1 MPKINKENKTYKSFD
16 FTLFITVILLLSL
29 GVTMVLSASSPS
41 SLATTGSSYTYVKKQ
56 AFCAV
61 LGVALMLIISK
72 IDYRKY
78 QRFYKIAYV
87 VSLFILLLVLVPG
100 LRKRG
105 KRCKTLDKKCS
116 SEITKIGIILFFA
129 AYLTK
134 HKNEL
139 KDVWK
144 GFIKPIVFFVL
155 PIVGVLLGVQSH
167 LSASLVIIAVVSIM
181 MIVAGCKISHFLTL
195 GVLGGTAGGIGLY
208 ILAKFFKKGG
218 YRLTRIISFLNPWD
232 YAQDE
237 GWQIIQSLYAIGSG
251 GLFGVGLGN
260 SKQKYLYIS
269 EPHND
274 FIFAVLAEELGFIGC
289 VAVIVLFGIFIW
301 RGILI
306 AMKAPDM
313 FGSLLATGITSLIGI
328 QAIINIAVVTSSIP
342 VTGMALPFFSYGGT
356 SLIILLCAVGVLLN
370 ISRQSQKI

>member
-116 SEITKIGIILFFA
+116 NSFVIPAIRDYQNRNNSIFCGI
-129 AYLTK
+129 
-134 HKNEL
+134 
-139 KDVWK
+139 
-144 GFIKPIVFFVL
+144 
-155 PIVGVLLGVQSH
+155 
-167 LSASLVIIAVVSIM
+167 
-181 MIVAGCKISHFLTL
+181 
-195 GVLGGTAGGIGLY
+195 
-208 ILAKFFKKGG
+208 
-218 YRLTRIISFLNPWD
+218 
-232 YAQDE
+232 
-237 GWQIIQSLYAIGSG
+237 
-251 GLFGVGLGN
+251 
-260 SKQKYLYIS
+260 
-269 EPHND
+269 
-274 FIFAVLAEELGFIGC
+274 
-289 VAVIVLFGIFIW
+289 
-301 RGILI
+301 
-306 AMKAPDM
+306 
-313 FGSLLATGITSLIGI
+313 
-328 QAIINIAVVTSSIP
+328 
-342 VTGMALPFFSYGGT
+342 SYKT
-356 SLIILLCAVGVLLN
+356 
-370 ISRQSQKI
+370 